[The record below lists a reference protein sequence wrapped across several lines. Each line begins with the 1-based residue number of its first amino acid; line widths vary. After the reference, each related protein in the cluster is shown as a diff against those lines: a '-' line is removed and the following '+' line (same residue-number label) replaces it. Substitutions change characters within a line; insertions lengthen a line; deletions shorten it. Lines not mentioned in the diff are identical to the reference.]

1 MRRTLLAMVLVVIL
15 AACGGSDGGKQ
26 ATATTKA
33 ATSTTLATANSTATT
48 IRVPTAREFIAGFK
62 RAGLPIGKVR
72 CYTEATDPNHL
83 LGRPGG
89 YTEKCDWADKRYPQ
103 YGDTKDFDYTL
114 TGGSIETFEKPG
126 GAVARAEYLRA
137 FEGPTALNPGYT
149 FVPKDA
155 IWVLRI
161 DSELTRKQANV
172 YLKAMLAQL

>member
-1 MRRTLLAMVLVVIL
+1 MRRTLLAVVLVVIL
-15 AACGGSDGGKQ
+15 AACGSDGGKQ
-26 ATATTKA
+26 ATPTTGV
-33 ATSTTLATANSTATT
+33 TSTTIATANSTATT

-62 RAGLPIGKVR
+62 RRGLPVGKVI
-72 CYTEATDPNHL
+72 CYTDATDPNHL

-89 YTEKCDWADKRYPQ
+89 YVEKCDWADKRYPQ

-126 GAVARAEYLRA
+126 GAVARAQYLRA

-149 FVPKDA
+149 YIPKNA

-161 DSELTRKQANV
+161 DSELTRAQARA
-172 YLKAMLAQL
+172 YLRAMLVQL